1 MRKQVIAAL
10 LAICLCAGM
19 LAGCG
24 GSTST
29 ASGNAPAAAAPAEGA
44 EGKVINIYSWNDEFR
59 QRVEAV
65 YDQVDHTSDDATVT
79 YLKDGCEI
87 HWIVN
92 PNQDG
97 VYQQKLDE
105 ALLIQGS
112 AAADSKVGLFLS
124 EAARAR

>member
-1 MRKQVIAAL
+1 M
-10 LAICLCAGM
+10 
-19 LAGCG
+19 
-24 GSTST
+24 
-29 ASGNAPAAAAPAEGA
+29 
-44 EGKVINIYSWNDEFR
+44 
-59 QRVEAV
+59 EAV

-105 ALLIQGS
+105 ALKSKNYGMAGALSVYLFIVS
-112 AAADSKVGLFLS
+112 AILCFFVYRMSNDTDPTGEKAAKKLEKKLNKGGK
-124 EAARAR
+124 A